1 MNDVEVITV
10 AHRFRGPDASA
21 NGGYFAGLVS
31 AHSPSPVTVRLLA
44 PPPLDE
50 ALVVQRDGANV
61 WVSHEGSAIAEARA
75 MEGGLPAAPSP
86 PPYDVALEASRHF
99 AGFHQHDYPGCFV
112 CGTQRE
118 RGDGLR
124 IFAGAWRDGLVAA
137 PWVPDASLAGSDGK
151 VAGEFMSAALDCPGY
166 FAAQVERKMLL
177 GEFTVHVDRRVHID
191 EPCVVIGWRLGSS
204 GRKHVVGTAL
214 YDEDGELCARAL
226 GLWIETRS

>member
-1 MNDVEVITV
+1 MNDVEVLTV
-10 AHRFRGPDASA
+10 AGRFRGPETSA

-31 AHSPSPVTVRLLA
+31 ARSASPVTVRLLS

-50 ALVVQRDGANV
+50 ALVVERDGAAV
-61 WVSHEGSAIAEARA
+61 RVSHEGVAIAEARA
-75 MEGGLPAAPSP
+75 MEGGLPTAPVP
-86 PPYDVALEASRHF
+86 PPYDIALEVSRHF
-99 AGFHQHDYPGCFV
+99 AGFHRHDFPGCFV

-124 IFAGAWRDGLVAA
+124 IFAGPWRDGLVAA
-137 PWVPDASLAGSDGK
+137 PWVPDASLAGDDGK
-151 VAGEFMSAALDCPGY
+151 VAGEFMCAALDCPGY
-166 FAAQVERKMLL
+166 FAAQVDKAMLL
-177 GEFTVHVDRRVHID
+177 GEFTVHVDRRVHVD

>member
-1 MNDVEVITV
+1 MNEVEAITV
-10 AHRFRGPDASA
+10 ANRFRGPDTSA

-31 AHSPSPVTVRLLA
+31 AYSAGPVTVRLLA

-50 ALVVQRDGANV
+50 PLVVQRDGAILRM
-61 WVSHEGSAIAEARA
+61 SHEGTVIAEARA
-75 MEGGLPAAPSP
+75 MDGGLPAPPPP

-99 AGFHQHDYPGCFV
+99 AGFHRHDFPGCFV

-124 IFAGAWRDGLVAA
+124 IFAGPWGDSLVAA
-137 PWVPDASLAGSDGK
+137 PWVPDATLAGGDGK

-166 FAAQVERKMLL
+166 FAARVDRRMML

-191 EPCVVIGWRLGSS
+191 EPCVVIGWRLGAS

-214 YDEDGELCARAL
+214 FDEDGELCARAL
-226 GLWIETRS
+226 GVWIETRV